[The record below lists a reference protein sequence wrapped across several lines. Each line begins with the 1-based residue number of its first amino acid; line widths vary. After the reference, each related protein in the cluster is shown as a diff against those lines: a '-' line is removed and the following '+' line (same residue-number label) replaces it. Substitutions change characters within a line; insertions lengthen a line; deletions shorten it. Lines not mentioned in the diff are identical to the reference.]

1 MTRQSLRKRDHGI
14 GWATSRDCSSGQYLH
29 KSDLRDSSFVR
40 TKQRLQ
46 VVERQPRSEGTR
58 DVVEVASS
66 VETMSADRVLERYH
80 ELADKAPNLSLL
92 ERFELERIKARLD
105 ADDMDLG
112 QEARNRD
119 RDRRRT
125 ELLNSIEDLI
135 DQLRQEQL

>member
-1 MTRQSLRKRDHGI
+1 M
-14 GWATSRDCSSGQYLH
+14 
-29 KSDLRDSSFVR
+29 
-40 TKQRLQ
+40 
-46 VVERQPRSEGTR
+46 
-58 DVVEVASS
+58 EVASS